1 MPSDAS
7 VQRLRKLNAT
17 VDLDK
22 LEKEGKALLPQLLKY
37 SQDMESMQI
46 PPQLQIKNLRNAVDN
61 IRTMVKEMGVPVGA
75 VKQVIEKDSMEA
87 LEQYAR
93 QQDAQVVAQEDERRQ
108 MQMQQQAIASY
119 NQQMRVQ
126 YNG

>member
-93 QQDAQVVAQEDERRQ
+93 QQDAQVLQQEDERRQ

-119 NQQMRVQ
+119 NQQMRV
-126 YNG
+126 

>member
-46 PPQLQIKNLRNAVDN
+46 PPQLQVKNLRNAVDN
-61 IRTMVKEMGVPVGA
+61 IRTMVKEMDVPVSA

-93 QQDAQVVAQEDERRQ
+93 QQDAQVLQQEDERRQ

-119 NQQMRVQ
+119 NQQMRV
-126 YNG
+126 G

>member
-17 VDLDK
+17 VDLDQ

-46 PPQLQIKNLRNAVDN
+46 PPQLQVKNLRNAVDN

-93 QQDAQVVAQEDERRQ
+93 QQDAQVLAQEDERRQ
-108 MQMQQQAIASY
+108 MMMQQRAIASY
-119 NQQMRVQ
+119 NDQMRI
-126 YNG
+126 G

>member
-37 SQDMESMQI
+37 SQDMEDMQV
-46 PPQLQIKNLRNAVDN
+46 PPQLQVKNLLFLITLGLTLLKCWVEAKHLGLW
-61 IRTMVKEMGVPVGA
+61 I
-75 VKQVIEKDSMEA
+75 IKDIKD
-87 LEQYAR
+87 LL
-93 QQDAQVVAQEDERRQ
+93 QQDNLIYKPIIIDLRFLHPISIKISRKIPDEC
-108 MQMQQQAIASY
+108 ATF
-119 NQQMRVQ
+119 VFLPKT
-126 YNG
+126 

>member
-37 SQDMESMQI
+37 SQDMEDMQV
-46 PPQLQIKNLRNAVDN
+46 PPQLQVKNLRNAVDN
-61 IRTMVKEMGVPVGA
+61 IRTMVKEMGVPVSA

-93 QQDAQVVAQEDERRQ
+93 QQDAQVLQQEDERRQ

-119 NQQMRVQ
+119 NQQMRIA
-126 YNG
+126 

>member
-7 VQRLRKLNAT
+7 VQRLKKLNAT
-17 VDLDK
+17 VDLDQ

-46 PPQLQIKNLRNAVDN
+46 PPQLQVKNLRNAVDN

-93 QQDAQVVAQEDERRQ
+93 QQDAQVLAQEDERRQ
-108 MQMQQQAIASY
+108 MMMQQRAIASY
-119 NQQMRVQ
+119 NDQMRI
-126 YNG
+126 G

>member
-93 QQDAQVVAQEDERRQ
+93 QQDAQVLQQEDERRH

-119 NQQMRVQ
+119 NQQMRV
-126 YNG
+126 

>member
-7 VQRLRKLNAT
+7 VQRLKKLNAT
-17 VDLDK
+17 VDLDQ

-46 PPQLQIKNLRNAVDN
+46 PPQLQVKNLRNAVNN

-87 LEQYAR
+87 LGQYAR
-93 QQDAQVVAQEDERRQ
+93 QQDAQVLQQEDERRQ

-119 NQQMRVQ
+119 NQQMRV
-126 YNG
+126 G

>member
-37 SQDMESMQI
+37 SQDMEDMQV

-61 IRTMVKEMGVPVGA
+61 IRTMVKDMGVPVSA

-93 QQDAQVVAQEDERRQ
+93 QQDAQVLQQEDERRQ
-108 MQMQQQAIASY
+108 LDMQQRAIDSY
-119 NQQMRVQ
+119 NQQM
-126 YNG
+126 GISI

>member
-17 VDLDK
+17 VDLNK

-37 SQDMESMQI
+37 SQDMENMQV
-46 PPQLQIKNLRNAVDN
+46 PPQIQVKNLRNAVDN
-61 IRTMVKEMGVPVGA
+61 IRTMVKEMDAPVSA

-93 QQDAQVVAQEDERRQ
+93 QQDAQVLQQEDERRQ

-119 NQQMRVQ
+119 NQQMRV
-126 YNG
+126 

>member
-37 SQDMESMQI
+37 SQDMEDMQV
-46 PPQLQIKNLRNAVDN
+46 PPQLQVKNLRNAVDN
-61 IRTMVKEMGVPVGA
+61 IRTMVKEMGVPVSA

-93 QQDAQVVAQEDERRQ
+93 QQDAQVLQQEDERRQ

-119 NQQMRVQ
+119 NQQMRV
-126 YNG
+126 

>member
-7 VQRLRKLNAT
+7 VQRLKKLNAT

-37 SQDMESMQI
+37 SQDMEDMQI

-61 IRTMVKEMGVPVGA
+61 IRTMVKDMGVPVSA

-93 QQDAQVVAQEDERRQ
+93 QQDAQVLQQEDERRQ

-119 NQQMRVQ
+119 NQQMRV
-126 YNG
+126 

>member
-7 VQRLRKLNAT
+7 VQRLKKLNAT
-17 VDLDK
+17 VDLDQ

-46 PPQLQIKNLRNAVDN
+46 PPQLQVKNLRNAVDN
-61 IRTMVKEMGVPVGA
+61 IRTMVKEMGVPVSA

-93 QQDAQVVAQEDERRQ
+93 QQDAQVLQQEDERRQ
-108 MQMQQQAIASY
+108 MMMQQRAIASY
-119 NQQMRVQ
+119 NDQMRI
-126 YNG
+126 G

>member
-17 VDLDK
+17 VDLDQ

-46 PPQLQIKNLRNAVDN
+46 PPQLQVKNLRNAVNN

-93 QQDAQVVAQEDERRQ
+93 QQDAQVLAQEDERRQ
-108 MQMQQQAIASY
+108 MMMQQRAIASY
-119 NQQMRVQ
+119 NDQMRI
-126 YNG
+126 G

>member
-7 VQRLRKLNAT
+7 VQRLKKLNAT
-17 VDLDK
+17 VDLDQ

-46 PPQLQIKNLRNAVDN
+46 PPQLQVKNLRNAVNN

-93 QQDAQVVAQEDERRQ
+93 QQDAQVLQQEVERRQ
-108 MQMQQQAIASY
+108 MMMQQRAIASY
-119 NQQMRVQ
+119 NDQMRI
-126 YNG
+126 G

>member
-37 SQDMESMQI
+37 SQDMEDMQI

-61 IRTMVKEMGVPVGA
+61 IRTMVKDMGVPVSA

-93 QQDAQVVAQEDERRQ
+93 QQDAQVLQQEDERRQ

-119 NQQMRVQ
+119 NQQMRV
-126 YNG
+126 

>member
-37 SQDMESMQI
+37 SQDMEDMQI

-61 IRTMVKEMGVPVGA
+61 IRTMVKDMGVPVSA

-87 LEQYAR
+87 LDLLQHLPEAEAYHQTGL
-93 QQDAQVVAQEDERRQ
+93 Q
-108 MQMQQQAIASY
+108 SY
-119 NQQMRVQ
+119 YLRDT
-126 YNG
+126 